1 MKDIVVYFTG
11 TGKNKKVAEA
21 IKEYLKCDVIEVKD
35 KLKRN
40 FLRDSFYSLIGASVE
55 IEPKTFDFKD
65 YERVFIVTPI
75 WAFNIPA
82 PMRTFLTR
90 NKDAIKD
97 REIVFVSS
105 CGLGEKNRPV
115 INKLSKILGKN
126 VSASLLIEETNVD
139 SQVYKDIISKF
150 LDNI

>member
-1 MKDIVVYFTG
+1 VKDIVVYFTG

-21 IKEYLKCDVIEVKD
+21 IRECLECDVIEVKD

-40 FLRDSFYSLIGASVE
+40 FLRDSFYSLVHASVE

-82 PMRTFLTR
+82 SMRTFLTR

-105 CGLGEKNRPV
+105 AAWVEKTGLLLTNSLKLLGKMLALHF
-115 INKLSKILGKN
+115 LSKRRM
-126 VSASLLIEETNVD
+126 
-139 SQVYKDIISKF
+139 
-150 LDNI
+150 